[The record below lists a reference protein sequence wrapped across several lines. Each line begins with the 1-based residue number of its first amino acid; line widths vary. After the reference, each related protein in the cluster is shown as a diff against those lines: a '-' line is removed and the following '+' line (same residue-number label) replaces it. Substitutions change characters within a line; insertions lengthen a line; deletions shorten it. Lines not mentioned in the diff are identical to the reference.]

1 METTTTAKT
10 DREIWDEIR
19 ENFRAA
25 AALAKE
31 NKESMKETDRQMK
44 ETDRMIKETRESI
57 KETDRQMQETRK
69 EIERMSREIAD
80 LNKRYGGLSNEL
92 GKMVEDLCKP
102 AALKLFR
109 KAGIKV
115 DHLYEGPRHL
125 RKDEEEM
132 EIDVLFCNTTEMVAV
147 EAKTTCYKKDIDHFL
162 QQMKKFKT
170 LFNLFASQKVYVAI
184 AAMRFANGA
193 DIYARR
199 KGLFV
204 ISPTGDGLFTLES
217 PAKRTEF

>member
-1 METTTTAKT
+1 MRSNFETHTTMDTTPAATT
-10 DREIWDEIR
+10 DKEIWDEIR
-19 ENFRAA
+19 ENFRVAS
-25 AALAKE
+25 ALAKE
-31 NKESMKETDRQMK
+31 TRESMKETDRM
-44 ETDRMIKETRESI
+44 I

-115 DHLYEGPRHL
+115 DHLYEGPRHM
-125 RKDEEEM
+125 RKEEEM

-162 QQMKKFKT
+162 QQMRKFKT
-170 LFNLFASQKVYVAI
+170 LFNLFAGQKVYVAI

-193 DIYARR
+193 DTYARR

-217 PAKRTEF
+217 PAKRKEF

>member
-1 METTTTAKT
+1 MDTTPAATTDK
-10 DREIWDEIR
+10 EIWDEIR
-19 ENFRAA
+19 ENFRVAS
-25 AALAKE
+25 ALAKE
-31 NKESMKETDRQMK
+31 TRESMKETDRM
-44 ETDRMIKETRESI
+44 I

-115 DHLYEGPRHL
+115 DHLYEGPRHM
-125 RKDEEEM
+125 RKEEEM

-162 QQMKKFKT
+162 QQMRKFKT
-170 LFNLFASQKVYVAI
+170 LFNLFAGQKVYVAI

-193 DIYARR
+193 DTYARR

-217 PAKRTEF
+217 PAKRKEF